1 MANYTPFNFQI
12 TVSGLSTSSG
22 NNNQNNILQGLSISK
37 GLLIELPNQIRRIRS
52 IGAYVNIING
62 SIPTTIGVEES
73 TSFRPWYN
81 VYIDLKGDGDN
92 LLTFNNLIPYV
103 PAKLEINNVTNPVP
117 VTGTP
122 NRTSIVLTDKQPNLN
137 LNCVGVRKL
146 FIPRISLSHDKSTDA
161 DTVVYDLTGFIIWE

>member
-1 MANYTPFNFQI
+1 
-12 TVSGLSTSSG
+12 
-22 NNNQNNILQGLSISK
+22 
-37 GLLIELPNQIRRIRS
+37 LPNELKRIKK
-52 IGAYVNIING
+52 IGAYVNIINS
-62 SIPTTIGVEES
+62 SIPTTAGVEES

-103 PAKLEINNVTNPVP
+103 PPRLEISNVTNPTP

-122 NRTSIVLTDKQPNLN
+122 NRTSIVLTDKQPNLDLLCTN
-137 LNCVGVRKL
+137 VRKL